1 MVVEWTEP
9 YTVDFPDDEILRI
22 CEMVRQDG
30 YDEAKVIHEII
41 EVTEGFDDYDYY
53 AWGTEQTK
61 EVLDEIKHRVGGVQL
76 SMFDEE
82 ENENAC

>member
-22 CEMVRQDG
+22 CDMVREEG
-30 YDEAKVIHEII
+30 YDEAKVYCEII
-41 EVTEGFDDYDYY
+41 DIVAGFDDYYYY
-53 AWGTEQTK
+53 AWGAEQTK
-61 EVLDEIKHRVGGVQL
+61 EVLDEIKRRVVGVQI

-82 ENENAC
+82 ESK